1 MHKRLGIKSSFS
13 NIQSAQLAGFLRA
26 WNLEVVQNATAK
38 YKPGRGGSHSDR
50 TKSRGSRKGIA
61 SGIASDLRLL
71 HVKKNQTREYEV
83 GYKKYGLI
91 LK

>member
-1 MHKRLGIKSSFS
+1 MESRSCSERYRL
-13 NIQSAQLAGFLRA
+13 
-26 WNLEVVQNATAK
+26 VQTWT
-38 YKPGRGGSHSDR
+38 GGGGSHSDR
-50 TKSRGSRKGIA
+50 TKSRRSIKEPEA

-71 HVKKNQTREYEV
+71 HVKKYQTREYEV